1 MLFDLGLAQTPM
13 IAGLLYGSAQPQNWE
28 GKRPVDFFDLKGD
41 VEALLALSDAD
52 AFSFEPAE
60 HPALHPGQTAA
71 LKRDGEIVGYLGR
84 IHPRLAADLDLP
96 GQLYAFELAQA
107 PLQQGVL
114 PSFQSVSDQPRM
126 RRDLAFV
133 VEDSIPAGELIAAVR
148 STCDERLTG
157 VNIFDIYQGDSI
169 GENRKSLALG
179 LTFQDRSRTLKDQEV
194 NDLVDAVVSQLKQQ
208 FNAIL
213 RD

>member
-1 MLFDLGLAQTPM
+1 M
-13 IAGLLYGSAQPQNWE
+13 
-28 GKRPVDFFDLKGD
+28 
-41 VEALLALSDAD
+41 
-52 AFSFEPAE
+52 
-60 HPALHPGQTAA
+60 
-71 LKRDGEIVGYLGR
+71 KRDGEVVGYLGR

-107 PLQQGVL
+107 PLQQGSL
-114 PSFQSVSDQPRM
+114 PSFQAVSDQPRM

-133 VEDSIPAGELIAAVR
+133 VEDSVPAGDLITAVR
-148 STCDERLTG
+148 SACDERLTG
-157 VNIFDIYQGDSI
+157 VKIFDIYQGDSI

-208 FNAIL
+208 FNAAL
-213 RD
+213 RE

>member
-1 MLFDLGLAQTPM
+1 M
-13 IAGLLYGSAQPQNWE
+13 
-28 GKRPVDFFDLKGD
+28 
-41 VEALLALSDAD
+41 
-52 AFSFEPAE
+52 
-60 HPALHPGQTAA
+60 
-71 LKRDGEIVGYLGR
+71 KRDGEVVGFLGR

-107 PLQQGVL
+107 PLQQGSL
-114 PSFQSVSDQPRM
+114 PSFAAVSDQPRM

-133 VEDSIPAGELIAAVR
+133 VEDSVPAGDLIAAVR
-148 STCDERLTG
+148 SACDDRLTG
-157 VNIFDIYQGDSI
+157 VKIFDIYQGDSI

-208 FNAIL
+208 FNAAL